1 LAAAKPRDSFLP
13 VDRWLAPVA
22 LGPQEES
29 TALMEQTLNEYLV
42 ARETVLRNPSDEAA
56 RAWWAS

>member
-1 LAAAKPRDSFLP
+1 
-13 VDRWLAPVA
+13 VDRCLAPVA